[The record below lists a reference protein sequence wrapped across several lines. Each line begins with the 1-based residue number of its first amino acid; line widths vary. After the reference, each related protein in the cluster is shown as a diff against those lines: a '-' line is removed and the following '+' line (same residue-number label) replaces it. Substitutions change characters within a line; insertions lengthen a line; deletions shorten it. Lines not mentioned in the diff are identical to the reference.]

1 MNRCTLKLLVALLF
15 ASAPFAAQAGEAKGE
30 FVHKGA
36 RVNLRHAY
44 LVTAPQVFDKSKTM
58 RVLVLTA
65 VNIEAK
71 IKACPD
77 FNCVRDEIDDGMTI
91 QFEDG
96 PVLKY
101 WMARNNQ
108 QVQHSDTAPPSAF
121 KPGRDEA
128 GHLAG
133 ALAIDDSGHGGP
145 KLSLTFDAPLV
156 KALK

>member
-1 MNRCTLKLLVALLF
+1 MKRCTFTLAAALVLALG
-15 ASAPFAAQAGEAKGE
+15 PIVAQAGEAKGE
-30 FVHKGA
+30 LAHKGA

-44 LVTAPQVFDKSKTM
+44 LVSAPQVFDKSKTM
-58 RVLVLTA
+58 RVLVLSAT
-65 VNIEAK
+65 NIEAK
-71 IKACPD
+71 IKACAD
-77 FNCVRDEIDDGMTI
+77 LNCVRDEIDDGMTI

-101 WMARNNQ
+101 WMARNKQ

-128 GHLAG
+128 SHLAG